1 MLKFNPKKLIIHG
14 TVIVAMIIACCIDF
28 QLIILWNLGYGLFFM
43 SRLVAKW
50 TRDLHPLFVKVL
62 TILLLVVGSV
72 PCVMLMCIPSWI
84 ICVAHSINNPEYSI
98 DLPSYNGRGVEI
110 HNASFYRNYNSYLY
124 EGKIDEN
131 SLKKVAVLKGWQF
144 KEISKA
150 VRIYDTAKTRIKEH
164 LDKSYKPQIIVIENG
179 LVYNGYSEGSDCGEY
194 VVYDRKNKRLYFLS
208 TLR

>member
-1 MLKFNPKKLIIHG
+1 MLKFNQKKLIIHG

-43 SRLVAKW
+43 GRLVAKW
-50 TRDLHPLFVKVL
+50 TRDLRPLFVKVL

-98 DLPSYNGRGVEI
+98 DLPNYNGRGVEI

-179 LVYNGYSEGSDCGEY
+179 LVYNGYAEGSDCGEY